1 MSKIDLDKFPTSET
15 AQRMLHRVSPI
26 YSDAYTMKW
35 IYEVMG
41 RELDDVWKIVREMPE
56 QAFTQTVTWG
66 IEAQEY
72 KYSITPDDSLSLE
85 ERRARLYR
93 KKTSKFPISP
103 GRIEKYIL
111 DAWDMSVDID
121 EARAAGTFFLRI
133 LSDKDNHLRKML
145 SDLYTIKP
153 SHLDMIA
160 VWAVDPHFFLN
171 RAGAVQ
177 LRTTPETNWTT
188 QEPYI
193 VFDTGLNAAGP
204 VETIEHT
211 DTTTQQHS
219 TYIFSGAALNGR
231 IHLNGGGR
239 YSLGE
244 YDAGQDVTETW
255 TVFHIAEKPTLNG
268 GVKLNNAPAEM
279 RHQTHHVADW
289 QILITQRAD
298 TLNQASGAWKRWM
311 TSRSTTT
318 RERRYKSPAPYYALN
333 RCGSVTVTWEDV
345 GYDTELTETLFRGT
359 RLNGS
364 GAQHET
370 QTTIKTTA
378 STYRTFT
385 APGRLNGRGRAMLND
400 AATQEHSANQATT
413 QTTTRAYFTGGLL
426 CGHLVLNDCHST
438 VVTRTV
444 HIPARRDVVHRRGAC
459 VLNTVKHETRY
470 KTITHTIPAKTE
482 KYFSPNRGTLLNGRA
497 VLGDMVL

>member
-1 MSKIDLDKFPTSET
+1 MSNIDLDRFPTSTT

-26 YSDAYTMKW
+26 YSEAYTMKW
-35 IYEVMG
+35 LYEVMG
-41 RELDDVWKIVREMPE
+41 RELDDVWDIVREMPK

-133 LSDKDNHLRKML
+133 LADEDRHLQRML

-171 RAGAVQ
+171 RAGAIQ
-177 LRTTPETNWTT
+177 LRTTPEHTWTT

-193 VFDTGLNAAGP
+193 VFDTGLNAAGAT
-204 VETIEHT
+204 ETVKHT
-211 DTTTQQHS
+211 DTVTQQHS
-219 TYIFSGAALNGR
+219 VYIFSGSTLNGR
-231 IHLNGGGR
+231 IHLNGGGS

-244 YDAGQDVTETW
+244 YDAGQDVTESW
-255 TVFHIAEKPTLNG
+255 KVFHIEKPTLNG
-268 GVKLNNAPAEM
+268 AVKLNATPTET
-279 RHQTHHVADW
+279 RSRTYHVADW
-289 QILITQRAD
+289 QTMITKRAD
-298 TLNQASGAWKRWM
+298 VLNRANGSLKRWT

-318 RERRYKSPAPYYALN
+318 QERRYKSPAPYYATN
-333 RCGSVTVTWEDV
+333 RIGSTTVTREDV
-345 GYDTELTETLFRGT
+345 GYEQTLTETLFCAS
-359 RLNGS
+359 RLNGA
-364 GAQHET
+364 GAQHDT
-370 QTTIKTTA
+370 QTTTQVAT
-378 STYRTFT
+378 STYLTFT
-385 APGRLNGRGRAMLND
+385 TPGRLNGRSRPQLN
-400 AATQEHSANQATT
+400 ASATQEHTVSRTIT
-413 QTTTRAYFTGGLL
+413 KSTTRMYFAEALL
-426 CGHLVLNDCHST
+426 CGHLDLNDCRST
-438 VVTRTV
+438 VVTHAV
-444 HIPARRDVVHRRGAC
+444 HIPVWRDVVHRHRAC
-459 VLNTVKHETRY
+459 VLNAVKHETRY
-470 KTITHTIPAKTE
+470 KTITHTTPAKTE

>member
-1 MSKIDLDKFPTSET
+1 
-15 AQRMLHRVSPI
+15 
-26 YSDAYTMKW
+26 MKW
-35 IYEVMG
+35 LYEVMG
-41 RELDDVWKIVREMPE
+41 KELDDVWDIVREMPE

-133 LSDKDNHLRKML
+133 LADEDHHLQRML

-160 VWAVDPHFFLN
+160 AWAVDPHFFLN
-171 RAGAVQ
+171 RAGAIQ
-177 LRTTPETNWTT
+177 LCTKPEHTWTT

-193 VFDTGLNAAGP
+193 VFGTGLNAAGAT
-204 VETIEHT
+204 ETVKHT
-211 DTTTQQHS
+211 NTVTQQHS
-219 TYIFSGAALNGR
+219 AYIFSGSTLNGR
-231 IHLNGGGR
+231 VHLNGGGK

-244 YDAGQDVTETW
+244 YDAGQDVTESW
-255 TVFHIAEKPTLNG
+255 KVFHIEKPPALNG
-268 GVKLNNAPAEM
+268 VARLNATPTES
-279 RHQTHHVADW
+279 RSRTYHVAEW
-289 QILITQRAD
+289 RSLITQRAD
-298 TLNQASGAWKRWM
+298 VLNRANGSLKRWT

-318 RERRYKSPAPYYALN
+318 QERRYKSPAPYYATN
-333 RCGSVTVTWEDV
+333 RIGSTTVTREDV
-345 GYDTELTETLFRGT
+345 GYEQTLTETLFCAS
-359 RLNGS
+359 RLNGA
-364 GAQHET
+364 GAQHDT
-370 QTTIKTTA
+370 QTTTQAAT
-378 STYRTFT
+378 STYLTFAT
-385 APGRLNGRGRAMLND
+385 PGRLNGRIRPQLN
-400 AATQEHSANQATT
+400 ASATQEHTVSRTITKSTA
-413 QTTTRAYFTGGLL
+413 RAYFSGHLL
-426 CGHLVLNDCHST
+426 CGHLNLNDCRST
-438 VVTRTV
+438 VVTHTV
-444 HIPARRDVVHRRGAC
+444 HIPVLRDVVHRHGAC
-459 VLNTVKHETRY
+459 VLNAVKHETRY